1 MVWTNYLDKQWRY
14 RTLMTL
20 FFQDDILL
28 WSGHSAREM
37 RPDWTSVVMPEQH
50 WCCWSVEDFRSKWTQ
65 WQKKKNSFK
74 FTDIMWKQAFS
85 VGPFKTAALI
95 GHPSLDENKSIA
107 WNRSWLGGKETNITD
122 GDTTISEMKNK
133 CWFSSRWKLKI
144 IGSRKLSSDSKKTL
158 IVMIRKETAQMMYL
172 TA

>member
-50 WCCWSVEDFRSKWTQ
+50 WCCWSVEDFRSQWTQ

-85 VGPFKTAALI
+85 VGPFKTAWT
-95 GHPSLDENKSIA
+95 DEQMDAFPTSIINMLPNYKEKLSEKA
-107 WNRSWLGGKETNITD
+107 TPTETNQRKGGK
-122 GDTTISEMKNK
+122 
-133 CWFSSRWKLKI
+133 
-144 IGSRKLSSDSKKTL
+144 
-158 IVMIRKETAQMMYL
+158 
-172 TA
+172 